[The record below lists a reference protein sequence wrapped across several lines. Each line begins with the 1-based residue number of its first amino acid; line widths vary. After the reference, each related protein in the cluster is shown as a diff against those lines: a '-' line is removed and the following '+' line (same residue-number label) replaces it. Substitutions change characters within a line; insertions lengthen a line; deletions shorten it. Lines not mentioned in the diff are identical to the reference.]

1 MLRIDFNKN
10 MCYNFVEKEVRFCPK
25 AIYRNTG
32 ERFFKEFVEFV
43 NAKSDELFEEV

>member
-10 MCYNFVEKEVRFCPK
+10 MCYNFVEKEVKFCPK

-32 ERFFKEFVEFV
+32 ERFFKGFVEFV